1 MTMIPRLSVDQA
13 LPAAVVLAGGRSTRM
28 GGSDKSFALLGG
40 RPLIA
45 HTLDRLNSQVRMAA
59 ISANGDP
66 SRFAAFGLPVL
77 ADTVAGFPGPLAGLL
92 AGMEWARQA
101 GMRRIVSVPTDSPFI
116 PGDLVARLLDANRP
130 HSTQPVLAASA
141 GRRHP
146 VVGLWPVELAKPLG
160 DFLAAG
166 KTYKVSV
173 FADKHGATAVDF
185 AMIKLADRSLDPFFN
200 VNAPDD
206 LSEAETL
213 LEELR

>member
-1 MTMIPRLSVDQA
+1 MAPRLPTDQA

-28 GGSDKSFALLGG
+28 GGNDKSFALLGG

-45 HTLDRLNSQVRMAA
+45 HTLERLRSQVRTTA

-101 GMRRIVSVPTDSPFI
+101 GARQIVSVPTDSPFI
-116 PGDLVARLLDANRP
+116 PGDLVARLLEAVQPN
-130 HSTQPVLAASA
+130 STRPVLAASA

-160 DFLAAG
+160 DFLTAG
-166 KTYKVSV
+166 KTYKVSA
-173 FADKHGATAVDF
+173 FADKHDAIAVDF
-185 AMIKLADRSLDPFFN
+185 PMIRLADRSLDPFFN

-206 LSEAETL
+206 LSQAETL